1 MTKSTTTKEVLDKL
15 AIQQKTIGNPTRII
29 TDRGTAFTSTDF
41 KEYCATEK
49 IEHILITSGV
59 PRGNGQVERINRI
72 IISVLT
78 KLSIDAPDKWYKNVD
93 KVQRAINSTYQRS
106 IDTSPFEVMFGLKM
120 KQRDDITLLQLIR
133 KEAIAQFAEDRVE
146 LSKTTKE
153 NLLKVQEENR
163 RNYNR
168 SCKKANVYAEGELV
182 AIKRTQFGTGLK
194 IHKKFLGP
202 YSV

>member
-1 MTKSTTTKEVLDKL
+1 
-15 AIQQKTIGNPTRII
+15 
-29 TDRGTAFTSTDF
+29 
-41 KEYCATEK
+41 
-49 IEHILITSGV
+49 
-59 PRGNGQVERINRI
+59 
-72 IISVLT
+72 
-78 KLSIDAPDKWYKNVD
+78 
-93 KVQRAINSTYQRS
+93 
-106 IDTSPFEVMFGLKM
+106 MFGLKM
-120 KQRDDITLLQLIR
+120 KQRDDITLLQLIQ

-146 LSKTTKE
+146 LRKTAKE

-168 SCKKANVYAEGELV
+168 SCKKANVYAEGDLV